1 MTRCKMFK
9 GLVFAVLGLSFAGG
23 PVFAAGPVGCPA
35 FTAGMID
42 AALLSLRSQ
51 HVVRPITVELAI
63 DDPSGPT
70 ARCRLNDTSSPGR
83 FLTLISEPTEGA
95 ELFVF
100 DVDTL
105 IIIVEHTTAP
115 GLSTQE
121 LHACRS
127 EILRSFTWNRYCVLA
142 LP

>member
-23 PVFAAGPVGCPA
+23 PVFAAGPVGCPG

-51 HVVRPITVELAI
+51 PVVRPITVELAI

-70 ARCRLNDTSSPGR
+70 ARCRLSVPGR
-83 FLTLISEPTEGA
+83 FLALLSEPTEGA

-100 DVDTL
+100 DVATG

-127 EILRSFTWNRYCVLA
+127 EILRSFTWNRHCVLA